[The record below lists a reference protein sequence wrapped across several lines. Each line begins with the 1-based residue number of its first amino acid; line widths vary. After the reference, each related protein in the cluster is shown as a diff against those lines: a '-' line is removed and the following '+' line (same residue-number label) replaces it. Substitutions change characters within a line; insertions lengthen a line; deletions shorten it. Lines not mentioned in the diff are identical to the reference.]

1 MKTILVTGTDTGVGK
16 TWISSLL
23 VRQFRSHGFSVGAY
37 KPVCSG
43 AEHDESGSSIWSD
56 VEALRSA
63 CGDSPSI
70 DLVCPQRFQAA
81 VAPNVAAR
89 LEGRDVDDALLL
101 NGVEAWRSQA
111 EWLVVEGAGGIFCP
125 LSNQSTVMDL
135 AVRLQAPV
143 VVVAA
148 NRLGVISHTRLTVEA
163 IQSRGLSVAA
173 VALNDVTPASSKT
186 EDPSLPGNAE
196 QLLHWLPDVSLLHC
210 QWRATALNSV
220 RRINGQHDELLS
232 LLSPTEHQSG

>member
-1 MKTILVTGTDTGVGK
+1 MQTILVTGTDTGVGK
-16 TWISSLL
+16 TWLSSLL
-23 VRQFRSHGFSVGAY
+23 VRQFRSHGLSVGAY

-56 VEALRSA
+56 VEVLRSA
-63 CGDSPSI
+63 CGDSPPI
-70 DLVCPQRFQAA
+70 DLVCPQRFQAP

-101 NGVEAWRSQA
+101 NGVEPWRSRA

-135 AVRLQAPV
+135 ATGLQAPV
-143 VVVAA
+143 IVVAA

-163 IQSRGLSVAA
+163 IQTRGLSVAA
-173 VALNDVTPASSKT
+173 VVLNDTGPTSSQS
-186 EDPSLPGNAE
+186 DDSSLPTNAE
-196 QLLHWLPDVSLLHC
+196 QLLHWLPNVSLLHC
-210 QWRATALNSV
+210 RWRAASLSSA
-220 RRINGQHDELLS
+220 RRISGQHDELLS
-232 LLSPTEHQSG
+232 LLSPAELQK